1 VEEAEA
7 EVESVSILEEETAAL
22 FLVRFLC
29 CRRLLRAQEREERK
43 KPRVML
49 IPC

>member
-22 FLVRFLC
+22 FLC
-29 CRRLLRAQEREERK
+29 YRRLLRAQEREERK